1 MPTIIVQGAMPCEI
15 AYLKEWLPGGHTVT
29 HGGYSFYETSYQ
41 QAQIIISLTEI
52 GIVNATLATMMA
64 IEKYHPTYIINQG
77 TAGGHLPDLR
87 PGDIIIGSSA
97 VYLNDMRMP
106 LKKVG
111 EGSNALEWSPGSGC
125 FILEAD
131 PALVTLAESLASEGC
146 LTVGRLG
153 SGDLF
158 SREADRIQWL
168 HAKLGA
174 LCEDMESAAV
184 YKACHACQIP
194 VIGIRIISNNEL
206 TGNHDDP
213 EQTDPIHKKLQK
225 YILAYLKKLIERKK

>member
-15 AYLKEWLPGGHTVT
+15 AQLKEWLPGGRTVT
-29 HGGYSFYETSYQ
+29 YGGYSFYETSYQ
-41 QAQIIISLTEI
+41 QAQIILSLTEI
-52 GIVNATLATMMA
+52 GIVNAALATMLA
-64 IEKYHPTYIINQG
+64 IEKYRPAYIINQG

-87 PGDIIIGSSA
+87 PGDIIIGKFA

-106 LKKVG
+106 LKKTG
-111 EGSNALEWSPGSGC
+111 EGSNALEWTPGSGC
-125 FILEAD
+125 FMLEAD
-131 PALVTLAESLASEGC
+131 PALVALAESISSEDR
-146 LTVGRLG
+146 LIVGRLG

-168 HAKLGA
+168 HSRLGA

-206 TGNHDDP
+206 TDNHDDP
-213 EQTDPIHKKLQK
+213 EHTDTIHEKLQK
-225 YILAYLKKLIERKK
+225 YILTYLKLLIERK